1 MGGMGPMSEEE
12 IVEALNEIAARFR
25 EQRLYGY
32 KHVVN
37 AVALIVQQQAQIAR
51 VRELA
56 DTWMS
61 DGAAWGPYSARC
73 ILDALDGGCPT
84 CEGPIRETVGL
95 VCQTCGTDYGAQGDS
110 DE

>member
-12 IVEALNEIAARFR
+12 IIEALNEIAARFR

-73 ILDALDGGCPT
+73 ILDALDG
-84 CEGPIRETVGL
+84 
-95 VCQTCGTDYGAQGDS
+95 DS

>member
-1 MGGMGPMSEEE
+1 MNCDCSRCQTEGCNANYLCPCCLKAE
-12 IVEALNEIAARFR
+12 VERLTAAI
-25 EQRLYGY
+25 Q
-32 KHVVN
+32 
-37 AVALIVQQQAQIAR
+37 R